1 MTQAPSQLNQQ
12 RLHSATRRCVLHL
25 AVEYPSRNR
34 PDNTP
39 AVRHFIQANP
49 QVDYRVIALRRTAN
63 PFKCNALAG
72 DGEGDNRVTSM
83 RYWGLPLGIGLF
95 ASMTLVAW
103 RIRRLLAK
111 EGIRVDLVHAHKFSF
126 EGIAG
131 WWLARWRQCPL
142 ALSVRGEAE
151 AKILR
156 FKPYYDPFF
165 RRQLQDAAHIY
176 YVSAWFKPLLNSRFS
191 LDSDKQSLL
200 PNFVADKQ
208 WQTSSEFTE
217 DHLVSI
223 IDLNVYQKKGLNKL
237 LQAMQ
242 ALLADYPKLKLD
254 VIGSGTDKSRRA
266 VEALLTQMKM
276 QDRVTLVGGLSN
288 AELLNRL
295 PQYAGMVMPS
305 VNETFGMVY
314 VEALLS
320 GVPILHSTNT
330 GIDGFL
336 DDIPAR
342 VMADPLDVEE
352 IRTALDSLLRNQH
365 GFRQWLLANHQ
376 HIVCRFSRDRY
387 IDAYNQQ
394 FQLLAPRPQD
404 RDNDPRSAC
413 QSPEPRR
420 LK

>member
-1 MTQAPSQLNQQ
+1 MTQVPLQLNQQ
-12 RLHSATRRCVLHL
+12 RLQPVSKRCVLHL

-49 QVDYRVIALRRTAN
+49 RVDYRVIALRRTAN

-72 DGEGDNRVTSM
+72 DGEGDEKVTSM
-83 RYWGLPLGIGLF
+83 RYWGLPMGIGLF

-111 EGIRVDLVHAHKFSF
+111 ENLEIDLVHAHKFSF

-156 FKPYYDPFF
+156 FKPHYDAFF

-176 YVSAWFKPLLNSRFS
+176 YVSAWFKPLLNSRFQ
-191 LDSDKQSLL
+191 LDPSKQSLL
-200 PNFVADKQ
+200 PNFVAKKQ
-208 WQTSSEFTE
+208 WQTSLDFKE
-217 DHLVSI
+217 DHLVTI
-223 IDLNVYQKKGLNKL
+223 IDLNVYQKKGLDKL
-237 LQAMQ
+237 LQAIKSLQ
-242 ALLADYPKLKLD
+242 DNYPGLKLD
-254 VIGSGTDKSRRA
+254 VIGTGTDKSHRA
-266 VEALLTQMKM
+266 AEALIAQQQLQS
-276 QDRVTLVGGLSN
+276 RVTLVGGLSN
-288 AELLNRL
+288 ADLLSQL

-352 IRTALDSLLRNQH
+352 IRHALDSLLSNQH
-365 GFRQWLLANHQ
+365 GFRQWLIANHR
-376 HIVCRFSRDRY
+376 HIESRFSRGKY
-387 IDAYNQQ
+387 IDAYNQT
-394 FQLLAPRPQD
+394 FRLLTPRPNEAADSQ
-404 RDNDPRSAC
+404 PA
-413 QSPEPRR
+413 QYQPPEPRR